1 MKVALCFWGLAR
13 SLRITYKSIENRVL
27 KVLKRNKIPYKIFMH
42 TYEVNSLLNNSRTG
56 ERGVKLNNK
65 EYKILNADY
74 VEVDN
79 QEEVKK
85 KLNLKQ
91 YRTKRD
97 PWNTGYKS
105 VDNFVLAMYSK
116 KRLWEIIEKSG
127 ENCTHYIFLRPD
139 VKYRNNLMI
148 KWLRK
153 INNQQ
158 ILIPLA
164 NQYKFRFNDRFA
176 ICKYEVA
183 KIYSNL
189 YPYMLKYS
197 KIKPLHSE
205 TFNREMLIKLK
216 RNIKIFSILFFFNLV
231 RSNGKENNCTGKY
244 NKLINKINSR
254 K

>member
-91 YRTKRD
+91 YRTKE
-97 PWNTGYKS
+97 THGIQAIK
-105 VDNFVLAMYSK
+105 VL
-116 KRLWEIIEKSG
+116 I
-127 ENCTHYIFLRPD
+127 
-139 VKYRNNLMI
+139 
-148 KWLRK
+148 
-153 INNQQ
+153 
-158 ILIPLA
+158 
-164 NQYKFRFNDRFA
+164 
-176 ICKYEVA
+176 
-183 KIYSNL
+183 
-189 YPYMLKYS
+189 
-197 KIKPLHSE
+197 
-205 TFNREMLIKLK
+205 
-216 RNIKIFSILFFFNLV
+216 ILF
-231 RSNGKENNCTGKY
+231 
-244 NKLINKINSR
+244 
-254 K
+254 

>member
-1 MKVALCFWGLAR
+1 MGDNRKVRRKLY
-13 SLRITYKSIENRVL
+13 SLY
-27 KVLKRNKIPYKIFMH
+27 
-42 TYEVNSLLNNSRTG
+42 
-56 ERGVKLNNK
+56 
-65 EYKILNADY
+65 
-74 VEVDN
+74 
-79 QEEVKK
+79 
-85 KLNLKQ
+85 
-91 YRTKRD
+91 
-97 PWNTGYKS
+97 
-105 VDNFVLAMYSK
+105 
-116 KRLWEIIEKSG
+116 
-127 ENCTHYIFLRPD
+127 FLRPD

-216 RNIKIFSILFFFNLV
+216 RNIKFFQYYFF
-231 RSNGKENNCTGKY
+231 
-244 NKLINKINSR
+244 LI
-254 K
+254 